1 MDGDEFVVFLPG
13 VVEEEGQQALG
24 CFNNWIDSFKH
35 HHSFL
40 PIRISLG
47 VATGEKGTPQEIV
60 LHEADRRLYAATRA
74 GKEILALAHL
84 TP

>member
-13 VVEEEGQQALG
+13 VVEEEGQQALERLK
-24 CFNNWIDSFKH
+24 NWIDRINQH
-35 HHSFL
+35 HILL
-40 PIRISLG
+40 PIGISLG